1 MNTAERFSRGFR
13 MGDPLPLSPNTR
25 TTDSQCLLHPTAT
38 PPCHPL
44 CTRAHKAEPEG
55 WSIYKP
61 RKHPAGGV
69 SGFLCLLISRK
80 RGHGP
85 PGEVHRT
92 SGKQRGPLLQVPRK
106 LPHESAS
113 SWTSTQRK
121 FVHTPGMILLESY
134 RAFLGMDLKPRIH
147 KRHADQLDCVR
158 EVFATDALG
167 INLKEKQRRRENGY
181 HIQIPVYVCMME
193 NL

>member
-1 MNTAERFSRGFR
+1 

-44 CTRAHKAEPEG
+44 GTRAHKAEPEG

-69 SGFLCLLISRK
+69 SGFLCLLVSRK

-92 SGKQRGPLLQVPRK
+92 SGKQRGPLLQVPANCHMSLHRPGHP
-106 LPHESAS
+106 L
-113 SWTSTQRK
+113 RK
-121 FVHTPGMILLESY
+121 FVHTPGMVLLESY
-134 RAFLGMDLKPRIH
+134 RAFLGMDLKLRIH

-158 EVFATDALG
+158 EVFVTDALG
-167 INLKEKQRRRENGY
+167 INLKEKQRRRENGC
-181 HIQIPVYVCMME
+181 HIQIPVYACMME

>member
-1 MNTAERFSRGFR
+1 MTRCLSLPTREPQTHSVSFTPQLPHPASR
-13 MGDPLPLSPNTR
+13 
-25 TTDSQCLLHPTAT
+25 C
-38 PPCHPL
+38 
-44 CTRAHKAEPEG
+44 EPELTKRSVRQFATGHPWAKG

-92 SGKQRGPLLQVPRK
+92 SGKQRGPLLRVPRK
-106 LPHESAS
+106 LPHESAL
-113 SWTSTQRK
+113 SWTSTQRR

-134 RAFLGMDLKPRIH
+134 RAFLGMDLKPRVY

-158 EVFATDALG
+158 EVFPTDALG

-181 HIQIPVYVCMME
+181 HIQIPVYVWMME